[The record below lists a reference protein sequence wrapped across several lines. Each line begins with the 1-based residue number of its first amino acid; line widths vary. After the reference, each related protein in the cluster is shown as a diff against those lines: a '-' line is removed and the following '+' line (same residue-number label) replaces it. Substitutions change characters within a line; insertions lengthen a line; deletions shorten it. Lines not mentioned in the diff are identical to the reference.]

1 MKKSKV
7 LYKNITTQQGETTD
21 RCPACS
27 GECIEM
33 LDFTNAKGGDMIVKL
48 CQLCNGNGKAIEGV
62 DYKYIVNYDK
72 EGNKHTYL
80 ETIKEDRA

>member
-33 LDFTNAKGGDMIVKL
+33 LDFTNAKGGDMIV
-48 CQLCNGNGKAIEGV
+48 
-62 DYKYIVNYDK
+62 
-72 EGNKHTYL
+72 
-80 ETIKEDRA
+80 